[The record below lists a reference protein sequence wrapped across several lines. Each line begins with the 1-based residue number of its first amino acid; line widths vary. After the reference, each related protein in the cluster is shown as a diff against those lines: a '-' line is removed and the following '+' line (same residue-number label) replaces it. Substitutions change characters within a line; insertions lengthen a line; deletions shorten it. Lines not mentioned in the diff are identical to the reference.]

1 MLSKENVLKSI
12 EALPDSFTIDQLIDQ
27 LLFIEK
33 VQEGLKQS
41 EEGKLISNEDIKE
54 MIEKR
59 ATFPKTFE
67 H

>member
-1 MLSKENVLKSI
+1 MLTKENVLKSI

-41 EEGKLISNEDIKE
+41 EEGRLVSNEDIKR
-54 MIEKR
+54 MIEKWSN
-59 ATFPKTFE
+59 
-67 H
+67 

>member
-41 EEGKLISNEDIKE
+41 EEGKLVSNEDIKE
-54 MIEKR
+54 MIEKWS
-59 ATFPKTFE
+59 K
-67 H
+67 